1 VKIYRWNLE
10 QSLAFVRARSGRLA
24 RLKDP
29 DRPTI
34 RAWIDDMAARDF
46 SAYPHAAKPAG
57 VGQNRSMS
65 ETVTVR
71 LAWGGVAAT
80 DAKRSNRVGELVG
93 SSFDLRR
100 GTECD

>member
-1 VKIYRWNLE
+1 MGVKIYRWNLE

-24 RLKDP
+24 RLKEP

-34 RAWIDDMAARDF
+34 QAWIDDMAARDV

-71 LAWGGVAAT
+71 C
-80 DAKRSNRVGELVG
+80 VGELVG